1 MSKSKKSLIA
11 GILILVG
18 GLVTGVIVL
27 IRLISV
33 GYAQGTAVGSITD
46 EDGTTMLLVSI
57 EIEGVEYT
65 LPVPENTWD
74 GSAAY
79 DKKDPSMYANVGKMK
94 LQLFTLALPEMI
106 LGLTLILSN
115 RKAFGEK
122 KSKDS
127 PDNNMTSQEDE
138 QAKSDG

>member
-1 MSKSKKSLIA
+1 MTKSKKNLIA

-27 IRLISV
+27 IRLINV
-33 GYAQGTAVGSITD
+33 GYTQGTQVGSITD

-57 EIEGVEYT
+57 EVEGVEYT

-79 DKKDPSMYANVGKMK
+79 DKKDPSMYVNVGKMK
-94 LQLFTLALPEMI
+94 LQIFTLALPEII
-106 LGLTLILSN
+106 LGVTVILSN
-115 RKAFGEK
+115 RKAFLGK

-127 PDNNMTSQEDE
+127 PDNNMTSQADDK
-138 QAKSDG
+138 AKSDG